1 MGQPILSAGE
11 QAVAGVKAKIAQ
23 TVADIRAIPV
33 RLQQR
38 VDQTK
43 EEIQQAVEKKKQDV
57 LAIPSKLQQR
67 VEKARDDAIQTL
79 EEEKQSLLLKV
90 SASSNL
96 DKRFDINY

>member
-11 QAVAGVKAKIAQ
+11 QAVAGVKAKIAR

-57 LAIPSKLQQR
+57 LAIPSKLRQR

-96 DKRFDINY
+96 DERFNIYY